1 MDNPEDYRSKSL
13 KKLSIKQILLQ
24 QIQILMNLQTVEFM
38 GGYNKK
44 SIEVINGEPQ
54 LLEEYIPDNR
64 ETLINGI
71 YALDRIVSS
80 FIVADMEKADKV
92 LQKTKDV
99 KGKIKERYN
108 KYIKDLK
115 DEKQDD
121 EELRYKYLS
130 DKRMLTE
137 DLFCELLFI
146 LKHSELFDE
155 EEDQI

>member
-1 MDNPEDYRSKSL
+1 MDNPEDYRSKST

-24 QIQILMNLQTVEFM
+24 QIQKLMDLQTVEFI
-38 GGYNKK
+38 GGYKKK

-54 LLEEYIPDNR
+54 LLEEYVPDNR

-71 YALDRIVSS
+71 YALDRMVSS

-99 KGKIKERYN
+99 KKKIKERYDT
-108 KYIKDLK
+108 YLGQLK
-115 DEKQDD
+115 DKEVDDD
-121 EELRYKYLS
+121 EVRYKYLS
-130 DKRMLTE
+130 DKRMLAE
-137 DLFCELLFI
+137 ELFSELMFI

-155 EEDQI
+155 EEDQK

>member
-1 MDNPEDYRSKSL
+1 MDNPEDYRSKST

-24 QIQILMNLQTVEFM
+24 QIQKLMDLQTVEFI
-38 GGYNKK
+38 GGYKKK

-54 LLEEYIPDNR
+54 LLEEYVPDNR

-71 YALDRIVSS
+71 YALDRMVSS

-99 KGKIKERYN
+99 KKNIKDRYD
-108 KYIKDLK
+108 KYIDDLK
-115 DEKQDD
+115 DEKKDD
-121 EELRYKYLS
+121 EALRYKYLS